1 MIVPEYAGIP
11 IDIDPISKGGTA
23 KQHPP
28 QGYLL
33 LSEAYVRH
41 HAGVWGGF
49 RSFPPAQAMRRK
61 HKASVGFGAR
71 RTYAAQPVTAAVR
84 HGNLKVYLVA
94 DPNLGPNIDRPRW
107 PVASTQE
114 PVNVP
119 TDVLRRLIAPRDVLP
134 DHALCPT
141 LKTAGGD
148 SNIYV
153 LLRVGAF
160 VVQEHEFEDWYR
172 SQRSKGK
179 WPSQQSR
186 SKRIPGRPTKQT
198 EPLKNAVLALVR
210 EQAWKV
216 KDGIAVLR
224 RLIVE
229 RGEPK
234 DVPSADTLG
243 RLVSRLFLETG
254 DPAFRRVSRVR
265 KKQRSCGLPQIPVA
279 NIELPRID
287 APS

>member
-1 MIVPEYAGIP
+1 MNVPEYAGIP
-11 IDIDPISKGGTA
+11 INIDRVQEGEME
-23 KQHPP
+23 KQYPP

-33 LSEAYVRH
+33 LSEAYARH

-49 RSFPPAQAMRRK
+49 QSFPPAQSIRK
-61 HKASVGFGAR
+61 THKTSVGFGAR

-84 HGNLKVYLVA
+84 HGNLRVYLVA
-94 DPNLGPNIDRPRW
+94 DPYLGPNIDRTNW
-107 PVASTQE
+107 PVAPTKE

-119 TDVLRRLIAPRDVLP
+119 KDVLRRLIAPRDVLP

-160 VVQEHEFEDWYR
+160 VVQEGELEEWYR

-186 SKRIPGRPTKQT
+186 AKRTPGRPTKQT
-198 EPLKNAVLALVR
+198 KSLKNAVLTLVHD
-210 EQAWKV
+210 QTWSI
-216 KDGIAVLR
+216 KDGIVTLR
-224 RLIVE
+224 SLILK

-234 DVPSADTLG
+234 DVPSADTLE
-243 RLVSRLFLETG
+243 RLVSRLYLETG
-254 DPAFRRVSRVR
+254 DLAFRRVSRVR
-265 KKQRSCGLPQIPVA
+265 KNQRSCTLPQ
-279 NIELPRID
+279 NPR
-287 APS
+287 

>member
-1 MIVPEYAGIP
+1 
-11 IDIDPISKGGTA
+11 
-23 KQHPP
+23 
-28 QGYLL
+28 
-33 LSEAYVRH
+33 
-41 HAGVWGGF
+41 
-49 RSFPPAQAMRRK
+49 
-61 HKASVGFGAR
+61 
-71 RTYAAQPVTAAVR
+71 
-84 HGNLKVYLVA
+84 LKVYLVA

-107 PVASTQE
+107 PVASTKE

-141 LKTAGGD
+141 LKAAGGD

-186 SKRIPGRPTKQT
+186 SKKTPGRPTKQT
-198 EPLKNAVLALVR
+198 ESLKNAVLTLVR
-210 EQAWKV
+210 DQAWSI
-216 KDGIAVLR
+216 KDGIPTLR
-224 RLIVE
+224 SLILK

-234 DVPSADTLG
+234 DVPSADTLE
-243 RLVSRLFLETG
+243 RLVSRIYLETG

-265 KKQRSCGLPQIPVA
+265 KRQRSCSLPQNPVS
-279 NIELPRID
+279 NIEVPRID

>member
-1 MIVPEYAGIP
+1 MSVPEHAGIP
-11 IDIDPISKGGTA
+11 IDISRIQEGETE

-33 LSEAYVRH
+33 LSEAYARH

-49 RSFPPAQAMRRK
+49 KSFPPAQDSRRK
-61 HKASVGFGAR
+61 HKTSVGFGAR

-84 HGNLKVYLVA
+84 HGNLRVYLVA
-94 DPNLGPNIDRPRW
+94 DPNLGPNIDRPKW

-114 PVNVP
+114 PVSVP
-119 TDVLRRLIAPRDVLP
+119 TDVLRRLIAPRDMLP

-141 LKTAGGD
+141 LKAAGGD

-153 LLRVGAF
+153 LLRVGAL
-160 VVQEHEFEDWYR
+160 VVQERELEDWYR
-172 SQRSKGK
+172 SQRSRGR

-198 EPLKNAVLALVR
+198 ESLKNAVLTLVR
-210 EQAWKV
+210 DQAWRAR
-216 KDGIAVLR
+216 DGIAKLR
-224 RLIVE
+224 SLILE
-229 RGEPK
+229 RGEAK
-234 DVPSADTLG
+234 DVPSADTLE
-243 RLVSRLFLETG
+243 RLVSRLYLETG
-254 DPAFRRVSRVR
+254 DPVFHRVPRVR
-265 KKQRSCGLPQIPVA
+265 KKQRRCSLPQNPA
-279 NIELPRID
+279 SNIEVPQID

>member
-1 MIVPEYAGIP
+1 
-11 IDIDPISKGGTA
+11 
-23 KQHPP
+23 
-28 QGYLL
+28 LL
-33 LSEAYVRH
+33 LSEVYARH

-61 HKASVGFGAR
+61 HKTSVGFGAR

-84 HGNLKVYLVA
+84 HGNLRVYLVA
-94 DPNLGPNIDRPRW
+94 DPKLGPNMDRTNW
-107 PVASTQE
+107 PVAPTKE

-119 TDVLRRLIAPRDVLP
+119 TDVLRRLIAPRDMLP

-148 SNIYV
+148 PNIYV

-160 VVQEHEFEDWYR
+160 VVQEREFGYWYR

-186 SKRIPGRPTKQT
+186 SKRTPGRPPKQT
-198 EPLKNAVLALVR
+198 ESLKNAVLTLVR
-210 EQAWKV
+210 DQAWSI
-216 KDGIAVLR
+216 KDGIPMLR
-224 RLIVE
+224 SHILK
-229 RGEPK
+229 RGEQK
-234 DVPSADTLG
+234 DVPSADTLE
-243 RLVSRLFLETG
+243 RLVSRLYLETG
-254 DPAFRRVSRVR
+254 DAAFRSVSRAR
-265 KKQRSCGLPQIPVA
+265 KKQRFCSLPHNPGS
-279 NIELPRID
+279 NIVLPRID

>member
-1 MIVPEYAGIP
+1 MNVPEYAGVA
-11 IDIDPISKGGTA
+11 IDINRVQEGAAD
-23 KQHPP
+23 KQYPP

-33 LSEAYVRH
+33 LSEAYARH

-49 RSFPPAQAMRRK
+49 QSFPPAQAMRRK
-61 HKASVGFGAR
+61 HKTSIGFGAR

-84 HGNLKVYLVA
+84 HGNLRVYLVA
-94 DPNLGPNIDRPRW
+94 DPNLGPNIDRTNW
-107 PVASTQE
+107 PVAPTKE
-114 PVNVP
+114 PVIMP
-119 TDVLRRLIAPRDVLP
+119 KDVLRRLIAPRDVLP

-148 SNIYV
+148 PNIYV

-160 VVQEHEFEDWYR
+160 VVQERELEEWYQ

-179 WPSQQSR
+179 WPSQQAI
-186 SKRIPGRPTKQT
+186 SKRTPGRPTKQT
-198 EPLKNAVLALVR
+198 EPLKNAVLTLVLD
-210 EQAWKV
+210 QAWSV
-216 KDGIAVLR
+216 KDGIATLR
-224 RLIVE
+224 SLILK

-234 DVPSADTLG
+234 DVPSADTLE
-243 RLVSRLFLETG
+243 RLVSRLYLETG

-265 KKQRSCGLPQIPVA
+265 KKQRSCSLPQNSGS
-279 NIELPRID
+279 NIEVSRID